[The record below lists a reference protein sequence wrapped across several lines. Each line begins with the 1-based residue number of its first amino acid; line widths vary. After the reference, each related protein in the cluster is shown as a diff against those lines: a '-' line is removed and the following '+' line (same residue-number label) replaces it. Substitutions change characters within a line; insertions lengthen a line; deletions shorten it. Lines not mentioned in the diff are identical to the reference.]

1 MPALLFMGRRW
12 GVGADEFALPSLCSM
27 ALRVIWSVALV
38 VVLFQ
43 VGGDLRGCDDG
54 WVVYTYM
61 VCSLSTFALSVVV
74 EWGITRVSTRGSI
87 ADTRPRESLSGYL
100 NVHMM
105 LGAVQLVMAGLGIGL
120 MTYFDSTCEGV
131 LADGALNVLILVV
144 TISQI
149 VDVLVTCCCCVLMS
163 GNPEEAYGGGNEGYE
178 RFPPTE
184 IEGQWESRCHWL
196 HRVVVFLTC
205 GLFGGRGI
213 RQTDFEQLSKIMAR
227 IFHTEEYLDV
237 VPSDIAAGI
246 VLLYHKQRQQRR
258 ALASSHAGR
267 GPWSSSASS
276 TLRSS
281 LLPSTGPLAAPPPPP
296 LGSSGGWG
304 SGNGTEDPSLRS
316 CCSSSG
322 RGGEGGGSGER
333 ASLTTGGGGDAV

>member
-43 VGGDLRGCDDG
+43 VGGDLRGCNDG
-54 WVVYTYM
+54 WLVYTYM

-87 ADTRPRESLSGYL
+87 PDTRLRDHLSGYL

-120 MTYFDSTCEGV
+120 MTYLDSTCEGV

-163 GNPEEAYGGGNEGYE
+163 GDPEEANGGGSEGYYE

-196 HRVVVFLTC
+196 HRVLVVLTC

-246 VLLYHKQRQQRR
+246 VLLYHRQRQQRR
-258 ALASSHAGR
+258 ALASSYVGAGQR
-267 GPWSSSASS
+267 SSPAATS

-281 LLPSTGPLAAPPPPP
+281 LLPSAGPLAAPPPT
-296 LGSSGGWG
+296 SSGGWG
-304 SGNGTEDPSLRS
+304 DGDVTEDPSLRS

-322 RGGEGGGSGER
+322 RRGDGGSGER
-333 ASLTTGGGGDAV
+333 ASLTTGSGGDAV